1 MQGGAVVKI
10 ISLPTQGTQ
19 VRYLGQEDTME
30 EGMATHSSFPAWRI
44 P

>member
-19 VRYLGQEDTME
+19 VRYLGQEDPL
-30 EGMATHSSFPAWRI
+30 EGNGVTKSWTQVSN
-44 P
+44 